1 MHSRFSTVSL
11 ILILLCFWAPSSV
24 NAASL
29 VSTVDRNRISI
40 NDTLTL
46 TISLD
51 QQADSS
57 ELNLKSLET
66 NFDVLSVNPLNS
78 SSVTVSNGKTEQAV
92 TTQWS
97 IRLVP
102 KREGTLTIP
111 AFNVKGTSSQAISI
125 RVESSPANSLNDAPL
140 SVVVR
145 ASETEVFPNQQ
156 IILTVEL
163 AAQADVS
170 NLDGSPLTLANAEVT
185 QLGQNAS
192 KRVDNGVARQI
203 IQLKYAIFAKQAG
216 TFEIPS
222 LIFSGIQGAQR
233 SFLGTRGKRV
243 NARSKALSLTVK
255 EPPSSVHTWLPLQN
269 LKLSSELSED
279 PSQYQVGTPITRKV
293 IIKAEGQSAEAI
305 PPNTEESTS
314 DENTLR
320 GYKSYQD
327 KPQLHTETTDQGLVG
342 TRIESTAIVP
352 SVAGEITLPEIR
364 FNWWNV
370 AKREWQ
376 ETILPAETLLISEST
391 ALTNEPSLN
400 DIEANIVEPSSA
412 TTIDNAKT
420 SRLWPMI
427 SAALLL
433 VCVLQF
439 VLLMRKAKRSPEQAS
454 LDHTERQKSEGKAW
468 QQLQSALQSGEA
480 STIRQCIL
488 HWARASAPSEN
499 DTVSLMSLTQEFESE
514 PVTNTLAKF
523 EAHLYSS
530 KESEITKGDLNAL
543 RESLKSM
550 RQKRKQNLSFTVRTK
565 FKGAALKPL
574 YPE

>member
-1 MHSRFSTVSL
+1 
-11 ILILLCFWAPSSV
+11 V

-78 SSVTVSNGKTEQAV
+78 SSVTVINGKTEQAV

-102 KREGTLTIP
+102 KREGILTIP
-111 AFNVKGTSSQAISI
+111 AFSVKGTSSQSISI

-145 ASETEVFPNQQ
+145 ASETEVFPKQQ

-163 AAQADVS
+163 AAQADIS
-170 NLDGSPLTLANAEVT
+170 NLDGSPLNIANADVT

-216 TFEIPS
+216 TVEIPS

-233 SFLGTRGKRV
+233 SFLGTRGKRI

-255 EPPSSVHTWLPLQN
+255 EPPSSVHTWLPLQS

-305 PPNTEESTS
+305 PPDTKDSTL
-314 DENTLR
+314 DENTLN

-327 KPQLHTETTDQGLVG
+327 KPQLHTETTGQGLIG

-370 AKREWQ
+370 SQQEWQ
-376 ETILPAETLLISEST
+376 ETILPAETLLIAGST

-400 DIEANIVEPSSA
+400 DFEQSIVEPSGTS
-412 TTIDNAKT
+412 TIDNAMT

-433 VCVLQF
+433 VCLLQF
-439 VLLMRKAKRSPEQAS
+439 VLLMRRAKHAPEHVS
-454 LDHTERQKSEGKAW
+454 LVHAERQKSEGKAW
-468 QQLQSALQSGEA
+468 RQLQSTIQSGDA
-480 STIRQCIL
+480 STIRKEIL
-488 HWARASAPSEN
+488 NWAAVSSPNEKQKISLSSLSREYQSESGAALN
-499 DTVSLMSLTQEFESE
+499 KL
-514 PVTNTLAKF
+514 
-523 EAHLYSS
+523 EAHLYSN
-530 KESEITKGDLNAL
+530 KESEITKDDLSTL
-543 RESLKSM
+543 RESLQSIRQQLKLKSAS
-550 RQKRKQNLSFTVRTK
+550 RAGTDLKDAV
-565 FKGAALKPL
+565 LKPL